1 MVTEV
6 RSARTS
12 WCIIVALTIGTCETL
27 AQNRHWTGAI
37 RPQGVAGASPAP
49 RARDVTLAES
59 DEQGNPVAPE
69 IRRPQ
74 ARHKTN
80 SQPDAKIE
88 PKVQA
93 VAKRPAG
100 STKPERQQ
108 RTVAAKAELT
118 KGEEC
123 WQNVQVT
130 LQPAKLIKLAEQ
142 CEQDFPASNHNEKI
156 RFMAA
161 GALRS
166 LEIQR
171 ITGLSADFFDDPVG
185 DAAYRDNLGKAVRGD
200 KDAAY
205 RTALAYKTGTSG
217 VAASSRRTE
226 QWLRFSAELG
236 NGRASWE
243 LAEIYNYGGLLADAA
258 RFEKKALALGYRP
271 PVRLPSR
278 GY

>member
-1 MVTEV
+1 VATD
-6 RSARTS
+6 ARIARIC
-12 WCIIVALTIGTCETL
+12 WWIIVALTIGTGETL
-27 AQNRHWTGAI
+27 AQNRHWAGEI
-37 RPQGVAGASPAP
+37 RPQGVAGVSPAP
-49 RARDVTLAES
+49 RAGEFKLAEPG
-59 DEQGNPVAPE
+59 EPGKPVAQE
-69 IRRPQ
+69 IRKPQ
-74 ARHKTN
+74 GRHKTN
-80 SQPDAKIE
+80 SQPDAKPE
-88 PKVQA
+88 PKAQA
-93 VAKRPAG
+93 VAKRPAA

-108 RTVAAKAELT
+108 RTVAAKAELA

-123 WQNVQVT
+123 WQSIQAT

-142 CEQDFPASNHNEKI
+142 CEKDFPASTHNEKI
-156 RFMAA
+156 RLMAA
-161 GALRS
+161 GAHRS
-166 LEIQR
+166 LDIQR

-185 DAAYRDNLGKAVRGD
+185 DAAYRDNLIKAVRGD

-258 RFEKKALALGYRP
+258 RFEKKALDLGYRP